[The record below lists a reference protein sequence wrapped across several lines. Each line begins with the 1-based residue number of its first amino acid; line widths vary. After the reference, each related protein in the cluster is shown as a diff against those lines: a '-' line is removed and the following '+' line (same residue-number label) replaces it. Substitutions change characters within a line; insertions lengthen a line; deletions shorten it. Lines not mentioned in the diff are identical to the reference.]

1 LTRLLKIKSA
11 FYQDHA
17 LFDDFTGVV
26 LDTSEGQR
34 IANALGNKK
43 AVILRNH
50 GLLQQIATRFGTDY
64 CKGTTLLCPYLCTS
78 CNLKNAVTVGHSVDE
93 AAWWFTRLD
102 QSWNMQLSAEAAGK
116 PIHIPHE
123 VAEKTQ
129 QLIGTHEVG
138 RRGFQHFWEEIIAAQ
153 PDLLN

>member
-1 LTRLLKIKSA
+1 MTRLLKIKSA

-50 GLLQQIATRFGTDY
+50 GLL
-64 CKGTTLLCPYLCTS
+64 
-78 CNLKNAVTVGHSVDE
+78 TVGHSVDE